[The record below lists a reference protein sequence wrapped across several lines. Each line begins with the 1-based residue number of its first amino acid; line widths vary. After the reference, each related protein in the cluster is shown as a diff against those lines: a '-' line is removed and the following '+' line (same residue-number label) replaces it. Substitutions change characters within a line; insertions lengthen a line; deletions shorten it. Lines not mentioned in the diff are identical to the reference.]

1 MNFFELQ
8 LSLKDRPC
16 RRLEKAQGKF
26 EKEELL
32 IVDIKKEAAVG
43 RDRERKRTK
52 AGKSRL
58 SRESITFL

>member
-1 MNFFELQ
+1 MKNH
-8 LSLKDRPC
+8 PC

-32 IVDIKKEAAVG
+32 IVDIKKEATVG

-52 AGKSRL
+52 GGK